1 MCNELTILI
10 RIRPTF
16 YQQAV
21 NAGRYYLNAACSYAS
36 SYFKP
41 CDEDQRDQTLSNSLS
56 KNYKGL
62 KNFITLDLHPKNFEF
77 YEEQYFRGWLNYYY
91 YRKKLDPYT
100 RIRIL
105 VLGHGAPD
113 KSKMHSDVGG
123 AIDCQLV
130 ANCIYHCY
138 KTFRNKAVQETVIEV
153 VSCSAASGQSDS
165 IHEKVCKML
174 QSKKDFYG
182 SVRSSL
188 FVYTLDDQAN
198 HGAVV
203 SLSDDDGVTVTQY
216 TLCCPILQTTSI
228 QGAQCNHT
236 YMERDN
242 HSYKSFGV
250 QQNGLTHWREIN
262 TVFSILKSVYTSV
275 YDLELTEDTKDEVK
289 YIYDVF
295 IEIVKAF
302 ELLFEQRP
310 SHMLNE
316 ASASRKLAYASHL
329 IEQGISKK
337 QISLN
342 LEVLKES
349 NLLIYM
355 LMSRLLLKD
364 KKYHQ
369 RISKYHEYD
378 TDFKDVLISVL
389 ENISASSKLL
399 GQHRIYDICRRHY
412 LSVKSQMV

>member
-1 MCNELTILI
+1 ALTHLYVWRKALYRIRFRIFAYQVGL

-16 YQQAV
+16 YQQAF
-21 NAGRYYLNAACSYAS
+21 NNSRYYLNAACSYAS

-41 CDEDQRDQTLSNSLS
+41 CDEDQRDQMLSNSLS

-62 KNFITLDLHPKNFEF
+62 KNFITVDLHPKNFAF

-91 YRKKLDPYT
+91 YSKKLDPYT

-113 KSKMHSDVGG
+113 ESKMHSDVGG

-130 ANCIYHCY
+130 ANSIYRCY
-138 KTFRNKAVQETVIEV
+138 KTFKNKAVQETVVEV
-153 VSCSAASGQSDS
+153 ISCSAASGQSDS
-165 IHEKVCKML
+165 VHERICKTL

-188 FVYTLDDQAN
+188 FVYTLDHQAS
-198 HGAVV
+198 HGAVI
-203 SLSDDDGVTVTQY
+203 SLTDDDGVTVTQHILY
-216 TLCCPILQTTSI
+216 CPILQTTEVE
-228 QGAQCNHT
+228 GTQCNHA
-236 YMERDN
+236 YIKRDN
-242 HSYKSFGV
+242 EDYKSFGS
-250 QQNGLTHWREIN
+250 QQNGLAHWREIN

-275 YDLELTEDTKDEVK
+275 YNLELTEDTKDEVK
-289 YIYDVF
+289 YIYEVF

-302 ELLFEQRP
+302 ELLFEKSR

-316 ASASRKLAYASHL
+316 AFASRKLVYASHL
-329 IEQGISKK
+329 IEQAISKK
-337 QISLN
+337 QIPLN
-342 LEVLKES
+342 PKILKES

-378 TDFKDVLISVL
+378 GDFKDVLIS
-389 ENISASSKLL
+389 
-399 GQHRIYDICRRHY
+399 Y
-412 LSVKSQMV
+412 